1 MSSYLQQDDSTS
13 FQLHLP
19 ALALALLLALRGLR
33 STSLSKSGAV
43 AALLYGYTTLAS
55 PLRVFGVCL
64 LGFYL
69 AGSKATKVS
78 HLREGRHSIR
88 GGDLDKTDSIAG

>member
-1 MSSYLQQDDSTS
+1 MTAYLKG
-13 FQLHLP
+13 FQPPHQLELHLP
-19 ALALALLLALRGLR
+19 SLALSTLLALRGLR

-43 AALLYGYTTLAS
+43 AALVYGYVTLAS
-55 PLRVFGVCL
+55 PLRLFGVCL

-78 HLREGRHSIR
+78 TCFRS
-88 GGDLDKTDSIAG
+88 